1 MLAMAVPLIP
11 NKVEA
16 WKAWIRECMG
26 PRKEEFE
33 EFNERM
39 GLTTHRA
46 WLEQSPQGPMAVVV
60 LDGPG
65 SKDFMQKLAKSK
77 ESFDRW
83 FREHISECHG
93 IDFTKPNAVQ
103 PPELLMDY
111 YVPSY
116 AEVGE

>member
-1 MLAMAVPLIP
+1 MLAMAVPLIT

-26 PRKEEFE
+26 PRREEFD

-39 GLTTHRA
+39 GLTIHRV
-46 WLEQSPQGPMAVVV
+46 WLEQSPQGPLVVVV

-65 SKDFMQKLAKSK
+65 AKDFMQKIAKSK

-83 FREHISECHG
+83 FREHISEYHG
-93 IDFTKPNAVQ
+93 IDFSKPNAVQ